1 MTILIKQDQVNML
14 VYKYLLESGF
24 LLIVFFSKRLSGLKH
39 TAFSLFHEANLDKVD
54 MNNQKVAPKMLIG
67 FLEKAL
73 LFNQI
78 ETHLYKA
85 RIFLIYYIYSSG

>member
-1 MTILIKQDQVNML
+1 MTIIIKQDQVNML
-14 VYKYLLESGF
+14 IYKYLLESGF
-24 LLIVFFSKRLSGLKH
+24 LYLNSISKVFSGLKH

-54 MNNQKVAPKMLIG
+54 MNVQKVAPKMLIG

-78 ETHLYKA
+78 ETHIYKA
-85 RIFLIYYIYSSG
+85 RNCLNLS